1 MASSISSG
9 GSKKGAVSSS
19 TNYNT
24 QVAAIKLARQNEAK
38 AATIKKTNDALKVT
52 LKSDIASITTNN
64 NEIAYVKA
72 MVGALIWGSDAK
84 RNKNIAWLATTT
96 GTNTPGT
103 IIIESDVPKLQS
115 YIGMWV
121 SAVAVTKPAIE
132 KLKVTI
138 AKNDKAIAALSKKTT
153 PGSGTPKAN
162 PNATSTTFKPPPE
175 FPDSTYQWN
184 LPPHAWSLPV
194 DPYDIAP
201 DTTVKRTD
209 NFHSTRRGRIWFYN
223 GYVGP
228 TYEAGVNTGTYAP
241 AAGTGTGATAAPAD
255 QNKYG
260 FQFIWNPETF
270 SQSTSV
276 NMSVTPSGSD
286 PSIAL
291 TGFAAAN
298 STMSFTLRLDRTN
311 DFACAKGFSLGG
323 KVDPVSG
330 NVFGGTSASL
340 DLPTTNKQADK
351 FNYSLAT
358 TVAGTL
364 GGSSFTKFYTQGQ
377 PRNSDAD
384 FQLNMAKKI
393 SELLTYGTE
402 SDLEYLYRTVN
413 GDGWT
418 GIGGRKTSNMGY
430 LMPALIRVDLGN
442 QKFVG
447 VVSSVQVNHLAFT
460 RDMVPIR
467 TDVGITID
475 LRANIQPSITN
486 GQTTL

>member
-1 MASSISSG
+1 MTTSITSTG
-9 GSKKGAVSSS
+9 GGKGAVSSAA
-19 TNYNT
+19 NYDKK
-24 QVAAIKLARQNEAK
+24 VAAIKLARQNETK
-38 AATIKKTNDALKVT
+38 AATIKKANDTLKAT
-52 LKSDIASITTNN
+52 LKSDTASITTNN

-72 MVGALIWGSDAK
+72 MLGALVWGPDAK
-84 RNKNIAWLATTT
+84 RNKNIAWLAATT

-103 IIIESDVPKLQS
+103 IIIESDLPILES
-115 YIGMWV
+115 YRDMWI
-121 SAVAVTKPAIE
+121 STVAVTKIAID

-138 AKNDKAIAALSKKTT
+138 AENDKKIVALSKGTT
-153 PGSGTPKAN
+153 NSGGSSKADGS
-162 PNATSTTFKPPPE
+162 ATSTTFKPPPE
-175 FPDSTYQWN
+175 FPDSSYQWN

-228 TYEAGVNTGTYAP
+228 TYQASANTGTYAP
-241 AAGTGTGATAAPAD
+241 AAGTGTTATPKD

-270 SQSTSV
+270 TQATSV
-276 NMSVTPSGSD
+276 NMSVTPSGTD

-311 DFACAKGFSLGG
+311 DFTCAKSYF
-323 KVDPVSG
+323 VATPITT
-330 NVFGGTSASL
+330 TSDNANSRENRV
-340 DLPTTNKQADK
+340 TTTGYQDAKA
-351 FNYSLAT
+351 
-358 TVAGTL
+358 
-364 GGSSFTKFYTQGQ
+364 FTQFYTIGN
-377 PRNSDAD
+377 PVNSDND
-384 FQLNMAKKI
+384 FQTHMESKI
-393 SELLTYGTE
+393 KDLMQYGTE
-402 SDLEYLYRTVN
+402 ADLEYLYRTIN

-447 VVSSVQVNHLAFT
+447 VVSSVGVNHLAFT

-467 TDVGITID
+467 TDVNITID